1 MFLYL
6 MDGCDD
12 WWKEIMQKGPLLVS
26 SFAME
31 KEESKAVALPTN
43 ENWDLSTAGGRTTNL
58 ILISPSGGGAAQSKI
73 LRVTTAPACTSPS
86 TWSSP

>member
-12 WWKEIMQKGPLLVS
+12 WWKEIMQKDLLLAS

-31 KEESKAVALPTN
+31 KEEQSIC
-43 ENWDLSTAGGRTTNL
+43 TT
-58 ILISPSGGGAAQSKI
+58 
-73 LRVTTAPACTSPS
+73 R
-86 TWSSP
+86 

>member
-12 WWKEIMQKGPLLVS
+12 WWKEIMQKRPLLVS

-31 KEESKAVALPTN
+31 KEKESKAVALPTKKITETSQLQ
-43 ENWDLSTAGGRTTNL
+43 EN
-58 ILISPSGGGAAQSKI
+58 AQQI
-73 LRVTTAPACTSPS
+73 
-86 TWSSP
+86 

>member
-12 WWKEIMQKGPLLVS
+12 WWKEIMQKGLLLVS

-31 KEESKAVALPTN
+31 KDENKAFALPTN
-43 ENWDLSTAGGRTTNL
+43 KRIETSQLQED
-58 ILISPSGGGAAQSKI
+58 AQQI
-73 LRVTTAPACTSPS
+73 
-86 TWSSP
+86 

>member
-12 WWKEIMQKGPLLVS
+12 WWKEIVQKGPLLVN

-43 ENWDLSTAGGRTTNL
+43 KRMETSWLQED
-58 ILISPSGGGAAQSKI
+58 AQQI
-73 LRVTTAPACTSPS
+73 EF
-86 TWSSP
+86 